1 MRTRIFQ
8 LAVFFIIGLP
18 VAFAINLLLR
28 APDISFV
35 AAALLLLLLSND
47 ILSDGRRENARLF
60 AYLSAVD
67 STVLALAYKN
77 LGTSAWITFT
87 AVFGVVVMNSII
99 SRTVERSGGE
109 E

>member
-35 AAALLLLLLSND
+35 AAALVLLLLSND
-47 ILSDGRRENARLF
+47 ILSDGGRENARLF
-60 AYLSAVD
+60 TYLSAVD

-87 AVFGVVVMNSII
+87 AVFGVVVLNSII